1 MASKEIYVDIDKTIC
16 KTDGMNYEEA
26 IPIEENIRVIN
37 NLYEKGHN
45 ITYWTARGTKSGI
58 NFFEVTEQQL
68 RNWGAKYHSLKMG
81 KPAYDLLIDDKA
93 INNISEIELFLN
105 LLS

>member
-1 MASKEIYVDIDKTIC
+1 MVSKEIYVDIDKTIC
-16 KTDGMNYEEA
+16 KTDGMNYEDSL
-26 IPIEENIRVIN
+26 PIEENIKVIN
-37 NLYEKGHN
+37 NLYEKGHI

-58 NFFEVTEQQL
+58 NFFEITEQQL

-93 INNISEIELFLN
+93 INNICELELFLN